1 MFRSLAEMYP
11 NTYSIIV
18 FACCRE
24 LYDLTRHSG
33 CFGGTREEAKLAYDK
48 KMSQIKSDTDQAQK
62 LSEEF
67 IKLRQIQIK
76 YDELINAN

>member
-1 MFRSLAEMYP
+1 MFRILAEDYP

-48 KMSQIKSDTDQAQK
+48 KMSQIKSDIEQAQK
-62 LSEEF
+62 
-67 IKLRQIQIK
+67 
-76 YDELINAN
+76 